1 MKWLTKLPFYF
12 KGGIY
17 VFTML
22 ETYVAGLSLLTTVFF
37 EAIAVSWI
45 YGKKNIYTK
54 WQTTETEIEK
64 G

>member
-1 MKWLTKLPFYF
+1 
-12 KGGIY
+12 
-17 VFTML
+17 ML

-54 WQTTETEIEK
+54 SQATETTIEK
-64 G
+64 FSNLRKTY